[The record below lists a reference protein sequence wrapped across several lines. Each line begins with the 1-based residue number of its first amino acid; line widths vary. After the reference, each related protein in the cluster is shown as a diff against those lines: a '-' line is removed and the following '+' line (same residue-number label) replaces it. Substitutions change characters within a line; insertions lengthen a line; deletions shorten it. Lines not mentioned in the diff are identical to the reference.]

1 MTATLR
7 GVRVLVVEDEY
18 FVAILIEE
26 ILESAGCIVTGPI
39 PRLPEAL
46 DAVDHEDYDVAV
58 LDVNLAGE
66 RINPVADALSERNVP
81 FLFVTGYGANALPS
95 EYAQRPRVC
104 KPFRM
109 ADLLG
114 TLSNVV
120 KPPAQEAGTG
130 NSASWPAQK
139 TAHPG

>member
-1 MTATLR
+1 MTDALK

-26 ILESAGCIVTGPI
+26 ILESAGCVVMGPI

-46 DAVDHEDYDVAV
+46 DAIDRESCDVAV

-81 FLFVTGYGANALPS
+81 FLFVTGYGTNSLPR
-95 EYAQRPRVC
+95 EYAQRPHIC

-109 ADLLG
+109 AELLSA
-114 TLSNVV
+114 LSSVV
-120 KPPAQEAGTG
+120 NPPIREA
-130 NSASWPAQK
+130 ACLR
-139 TAHPG
+139 

>member
-1 MTATLR
+1 MTDALE

-26 ILESAGCIVTGPI
+26 ILESAGCVVMGPI
-39 PRLPEAL
+39 PRLLEAL

-66 RINPVADALSERNVP
+66 RIDPVADALSERNVP
-81 FLFVTGYGANALPS
+81 FLFVTGYGASALPG
-95 EYAQRPRVC
+95 EYAERPLLH

-109 ADLLG
+109 AELLG
-114 TLSNVV
+114 ALSRVLS
-120 KPPAQEAGTG
+120 PSIREAH
-130 NSASWPAQK
+130 A
-139 TAHPG
+139 

>member
-1 MTATLR
+1 MTATLK

>member
-1 MTATLR
+1 MKDILK

-26 ILESAGCIVTGPI
+26 ILESAGCVVMGPI
-39 PRLPEAL
+39 PRLLEAL

-66 RINPVADALSERNVP
+66 RIDPVADALSERNVP
-81 FLFVTGYGANALPS
+81 FLFVTGYGASALPG
-95 EYAQRPRVC
+95 EYAERPLLH

-109 ADLLG
+109 AELLG
-114 TLSNVV
+114 ALSRVLS
-120 KPPAQEAGTG
+120 PSIREAH
-130 NSASWPAQK
+130 A
-139 TAHPG
+139 

>member
-1 MTATLR
+1 MTDALK

-26 ILESAGCIVTGPI
+26 ILESAGCVVMGPL
-39 PRLPEAL
+39 PRLLEAL

-66 RINPVADALSERNVP
+66 RIDPVADALSERNVP
-81 FLFVTGYGANALPS
+81 FLFVTGYGASALPG
-95 EYAQRPRVC
+95 EYAERPLLH

-109 ADLLG
+109 AELLG
-114 TLSNVV
+114 ALSRVLS
-120 KPPAQEAGTG
+120 PSIREAH
-130 NSASWPAQK
+130 A
-139 TAHPG
+139 

>member
-1 MTATLR
+1 MTTALK

-26 ILESAGCIVTGPI
+26 ILESAGCVVMGPI
-39 PRLPEAL
+39 PRLLEAL

-66 RINPVADALSERNVP
+66 RIDPVADALSERNVP
-81 FLFVTGYGANALPS
+81 FLFVTGYGASALPG
-95 EYAQRPRVC
+95 EYAERPLLH

-109 ADLLG
+109 AELLG
-114 TLSNVV
+114 ALSSVLS
-120 KPPAQEAGTG
+120 PSIREAH
-130 NSASWPAQK
+130 A
-139 TAHPG
+139 

>member
-1 MTATLR
+1 MTDALK

-26 ILESAGCIVTGPI
+26 ILESAGCVVMGPI
-39 PRLPEAL
+39 PRLLEAL

-66 RINPVADALSERNVP
+66 RIDPVADALSERNVP
-81 FLFVTGYGANALPS
+81 FLFVTGYGASALPG
-95 EYAQRPRVC
+95 EYAERPLLH

-109 ADLLG
+109 AELLG
-114 TLSNVV
+114 ALSRVLS
-120 KPPAQEAGTG
+120 PSIREAH
-130 NSASWPAQK
+130 A
-139 TAHPG
+139 

>member
-1 MTATLR
+1 MTVALK

-46 DAVDHEDYDVAV
+46 DAVGHDDYDAAV

-95 EYAQRPRVC
+95 EYAERPHLC

-109 ADLLG
+109 GDLLC

-120 KPPAQEAGTG
+120 KPPAQ
-130 NSASWPAQK
+130 K